1 MDQVKTGELIR
12 LLRQKQGLTQ
22 LALAGQIGVSDKAV
36 SKWERGCGAPD
47 IALLPA
53 LSAALKV
60 DTAALLKG
68 DLDVNARSN
77 GNLKKLRC
85 YVCPDCGNILFA
97 TDTAGISCCGHQL
110 TALKPARP
118 DDAHRLNITVSY
130 GEWYLTSAH
139 EMTREH
145 AVSFVAFVNGDTLT
159 VKKLY
164 PEWGLEVRLPFL
176 AHGSLLWYCNRHGLF
191 EQGV

>member
-1 MDQVKTGELIR
+1 M
-12 LLRQKQGLTQ
+12 
-22 LALAGQIGVSDKAV
+22 
-36 SKWERGCGAPD
+36 
-47 IALLPA
+47 
-53 LSAALKV
+53 

-110 TALKPARP
+110 AALKPAVP
-118 DDAHRLNITVSY
+118 DDAHRLNVTVSD
-130 GEWYLTSAH
+130 GEWYVTSTH
-139 EMTREH
+139 EMTRKH
-145 AVSFVAFVNGDTLT
+145 TISFVAFVNGDTLT

-176 AHGSLLWYCNRHGLF
+176 AHGTLLWYCNRHGLF